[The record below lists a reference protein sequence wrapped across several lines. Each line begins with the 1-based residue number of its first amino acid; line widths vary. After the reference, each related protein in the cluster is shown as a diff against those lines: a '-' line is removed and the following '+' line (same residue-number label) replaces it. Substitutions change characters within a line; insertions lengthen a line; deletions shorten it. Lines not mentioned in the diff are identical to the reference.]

1 MQLSQQVW
9 DELYSEVGNDLTPSP
24 IRELVKYMKKPGMI
38 SLAGG
43 NPDPEIFPVKEFQ
56 ESSAIISERGREILQ
71 YGATGG
77 FEPLKEYIAKWMAPR
92 MGRVTTSAEM
102 CITTGSQQVMDLFAA
117 VMLDPGDVV
126 IVEEPTYPGATHALR
141 NRKARFVTVPCDE
154 EGMQVDLL
162 PDILEQARKGR
173 DRIKFIYSI
182 VNFQNPS
189 GYTLSGSRRKK
200 LLEIAET
207 FGVPIFEDDPY
218 GHLRYDGDHEPTIFS
233 MDRNDLVIYA
243 CSFSK
248 ILAPGTRVAWVT
260 GPEDVI
266 NKMVMIKQGAD
277 LCTSVL
283 AQGLVYE
290 YCRLGYL
297 ESFLPKIQAHYKMKR
312 DAMEDAFR
320 EFLPSS
326 TRFGTPAGGFFY
338 WLTLPGINTRDLFFK
353 AIERNVS
360 FVTGDAFFPTG
371 GGEENLRACFS
382 YAGAEDFPEAAK
394 RLALSI
400 GDLGS

>member
-1 MQLSQQVW
+1 MSQEVW
-9 DELYSEVGNDLTPSP
+9 EGLFSEVGINLTPSP
-24 IRELVKYMKKPGMI
+24 IRELVKYMKRPGMI

-56 ESSAIISERGREILQ
+56 EAAGVISERGKEILQ
-71 YGATGG
+71 YGGTGG
-77 FEPLKEYIAKWMAPR
+77 YEPLKEFISGWMAPR
-92 MGRVTTSAEM
+92 MGRVTAPGEM

-141 NRKARFVTVPCDE
+141 NRKARFITVPCDS
-154 EGMQVDLL
+154 EGMKVDLL

-173 DRIKFIYSI
+173 DKVKFIYSI

-189 GYTLSGSRRKK
+189 GYTLSASRREK

-207 FGVPIFEDDPY
+207 FGVPVFEDDPY
-218 GHLRYDGDHEPTIFS
+218 GHLRFDGDNVPTIFS
-233 MDRNDLVIYA
+233 MDKNGLVIYA

-248 ILAPGTRVAWVT
+248 ILAPGTRVAWVV
-260 GPEDVI
+260 GPEEVI
-266 NKMVMIKQGAD
+266 GKMIMVKQGSD

-290 YCRLGYL
+290 YCRLGHMD
-297 ESFLPKIQAHYKMKR
+297 SFLPRIQEHYKKKR
-312 DAMEDAFR
+312 DAMDAAFR
-320 EFLPSS
+320 EYLPPD
-326 TRFGTPAGGFFY
+326 TTYGTPQGGFFY
-338 WLTLPGINTRDLFFK
+338 WLTLPGVNTRDLFFK

-371 GGEENLRACFS
+371 GGEEHLRACFS
-382 YAGAEDFPEAAK
+382 YANADDFPEAAK
-394 RLALSI
+394 RLALAI
-400 GDLGS
+400 DDLGL